1 MKYRT
6 NSDISAGF
14 GVFSELV
21 TILTAFGLSRG
32 LALDEMANAAG
43 LNQLDLVSPRN
54 RLPDTSV
61 ADLWQLIERTDTDGT
76 LALKLA
82 KAAPPSIFAGLAE
95 GARYAETLGDAI
107 DFLTEN
113 GIFIADRLKFAVT
126 KTKDKVCIDFEH
138 ALDDVGPASL
148 NAVGVCLFN
157 RVIRDVLCVRNTV
170 HEAKLRIHR
179 DAETAE
185 YASYFEA
192 DVQVGQS
199 VNQLV
204 LYKDALAKKISHSNT
219 ELFSFVKIYSHKI
232 RAELERNIW
241 PASLQK
247 LRTAIVENAM
257 KSDYDSYS
265 AARGA
270 NLSLRSAQ
278 RLAAKEGFSLQA
290 LIDDVRMENAKSL
303 LRNPDLKISSIAFM
317 LNYSDDRS
325 FRRSFK
331 RIVGLSPSE
340 FRSSK
345 MIGRA

>member
-1 MKYRT
+1 MNRT
-6 NSDISAGF
+6 KSDISAGF

-32 LALDEMANAAG
+32 LTIDDMSSAAG
-43 LNQLDLVSPRN
+43 LGRLDMVSAGN

-61 ADLWQLIERTDTDGT
+61 ADLWRLIERTDTDGT

-107 DFLTEN
+107 DLLIEN
-113 GIFIADRLKFAVT
+113 GIFIADRLNFTLT

-170 HEAKLRIHR
+170 HEAKLRVHK
-179 DAETAE
+179 DADTAE

-192 DVQVGQS
+192 DVKVGQS

-204 LYKDALAKKISHSNT
+204 LHRDALGRKISHSNA
-219 ELFSFVKIYSHKI
+219 ELFSFVKIYNDKI

-241 PASLQK
+241 PKSLQK
-247 LRTAIVENAM
+247 LRAAIVENAL

-278 RLAAKEGFSLQA
+278 RLAAKEGYSLQG

-340 FRSSK
+340 FRATK
-345 MIGRA
+345 MIDGA